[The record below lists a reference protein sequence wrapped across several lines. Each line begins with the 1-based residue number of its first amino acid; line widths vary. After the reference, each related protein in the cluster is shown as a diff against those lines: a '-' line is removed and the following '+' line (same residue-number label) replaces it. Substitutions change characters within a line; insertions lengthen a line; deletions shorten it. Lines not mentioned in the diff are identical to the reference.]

1 MNQNS
6 NAPNHIIASGLR
18 LWDAVMADV
27 GQKAAEGI
35 LDSGTLTY
43 GIREN
48 TLKVGF
54 EGSNVEVPNEI
65 KKEMETYFGK
75 VSSGE
80 YVLPGTLDEV
90 DAFLQA
96 IDR

>member
-1 MNQNS
+1 
-6 NAPNHIIASGLR
+6 
-18 LWDAVMADV
+18 MADV

-65 KKEMETYFGK
+65 KKEMETLFWEGIFWGICT
-75 VSSGE
+75 SRDTG
-80 YVLPGTLDEV
+80 
-90 DAFLQA
+90 
-96 IDR
+96 

>member
-65 KKEMETYFGK
+65 KKEMETYLGRYLLGNMYFQGHWMRWMR
-75 VSSGE
+75 
-80 YVLPGTLDEV
+80 
-90 DAFLQA
+90 FC
-96 IDR
+96 RR

>member
-1 MNQNS
+1 M
-6 NAPNHIIASGLR
+6 R
-18 LWDAVMADV
+18 LWPTW
-27 GQKAAEGI
+27 GKKAAEGI

-80 YVLPGTLDEV
+80 YVLPGHWMRWMR
-90 DAFLQA
+90 FC
-96 IDR
+96 RR